1 MVYVEKVKA
10 LLRLFKGY
18 EVDETFEVNDD
29 EAKNKLLELGL
40 MNGILFED
48 LTYAIS
54 PTILISCFD
63 MYGVK
68 AEEWNNTFHKSF
80 QTVLDSPIQVLVA
93 QQLIHLIK
101 SKKYY

>member
-54 PTILISCFD
+54 PTIVG
-63 MYGVK
+63 MYSIIFFYFI
-68 AEEWNNTFHKSF
+68 FHE
-80 QTVLDSPIQVLVA
+80 QLWVVLLWDIF
-93 QQLIHLIK
+93 
-101 SKKYY
+101 